1 MIIFTCKLSH
11 MHITFDK
18 LKFFLFGIV
27 VGVAMQALLWWLLPA
42 QIKLVTV
49 ISLMFIM
56 IMNCSFD
63 LYAKIKDKGLDGM
76 LNAGTGT
83 IGGAF
88 GMMMVLI
95 IQSL

>member
-1 MIIFTCKLSH
+1 
-11 MHITFDK
+11 
-18 LKFFLFGIV
+18 
-27 VGVAMQALLWWLLPA
+27 MQGLLWWLLPS

-56 IMNCSFD
+56 IMNCCFD
-63 LYAKIKDKGLDGM
+63 LHAKIKEKGLDGV

-88 GMMMVLI
+88 GMVVVLV
-95 IQSL
+95 IQFS